1 MNRHLLTLILLLIA
15 LAGCATPGGTAVYQ
29 PAINCTIPQ
38 GSSPEAVATLTTRC
52 QQDAQGTIAAQ
63 AMATQQVQEAT
74 AVAIQQSTA
83 QAVAIAESTAVAA
96 AATSENLIV
105 RQTEQAMAF
114 QQSDATATAAAQ
126 QMWLSATGTAV
137 AVQASALATA
147 EAQRAMNVQMVQEDT
162 ARMLANQR
170 AREAFWNAAWPWI
183 VGVLLTLIATAV
195 GAGIYFMYRN
205 KRPIMQVMI
214 TGGNGQNITVP
225 LIRDERGGFRV
236 LPGTLPHEG
245 GRLALPAPET
255 AVQPVPLPKMDIGHV
270 LIVGETGAGK
280 STAMRALLAHRQQVV
295 VLDPHAGPGDWPG
308 GVVKGSGRNFT
319 EIGEFME
326 YMIDELSKRA
336 EQRRQGVNQF
346 MPMTVATDE
355 MPAIASELGPD
366 VYQNWQKWMREGR
379 KFGLYIVVSTQ
390 STRVKTM
397 GIEGEKDVLDNFTG
411 IVYLGKAAV
420 DEYPDLAASMEW
432 PAVLRTKRGPRPVII
447 PHSPDGPAYP
457 ASRVVEPPQFSLPPR
472 VSQAERD
479 GRALNGRIKE
489 FNSLN
494 AVGMAL
500 GEFSEQPSGQ
510 FLQERVYPALEWRA
524 RSLDCPDAARLLNRR
539 RA

>member
-1 MNRHLLTLILLLIA
+1 MRRYALILPLLLIA

-29 PAINCTIPQ
+29 PQVNCYIPP
-38 GSSPEAVATLTTRC
+38 GSAPEAVATLTTRC
-52 QQDAQGTIAAQ
+52 QQDAQATIAAQ
-63 AMATQQVQEAT
+63 DLATRRVQEAT

-83 QAVAIAESTAVAA
+83 VALAIAESTAVAA

-114 QQSDATATAAAQ
+114 QQSDATSTAQAQ

-147 EAQRAMNVQMVQEDT
+147 ESQRAYNVEMVQRDT
-162 ARMLANQR
+162 AQMLANQR

-214 TGGNGQNITVP
+214 TGGNGQSITVP

-255 AVQPVPLPKMDIGHV
+255 AVQPVPLPKLDIGHL
-270 LIVGETGAGK
+270 LIAGPTGAGK
-280 STAMRALLAHRQQVV
+280 STAMRALLAHRGQAV
-295 VLDPHAGPGDWPG
+295 VLDPHAGPNDWAG
-308 GVVKGSGRNFT
+308 KHVLGSGRNFA
-319 EIGEFME
+319 EIQTYMEWMLGEL
-326 YMIDELSKRA
+326 DRRA
-336 EQRRQGVNQF
+336 EQRARGVQSF
-346 MPMTVATDE
+346 EPLTVATDE
-355 MPAIASELGPD
+355 MPSIADELGRE
-366 VYQNWQKWMREGR
+366 VYTIWQKWVREGR
-379 KFGLYIVVSTQ
+379 KFGLYFIVSTQ
-390 STRVKTM
+390 STRVKTL
-397 GIEGEKDVLDNFTG
+397 GIEGEGDVLKNFAA
-411 IVYLGKAAV
+411 VLYLGQEAV
-420 DEYPDLAASMEW
+420 DQYPDLVDGMSR
-432 PAVLRTKRGPRPVII
+432 PAILRTLRGPQPVVI
-447 PHSPDGPAYP
+447 PHIPTGVGA
-457 ASRVVEPPQFSLPPR
+457 PPPTINLPRPT
-472 VSQAERD
+472 SQAEQD
-479 GRALNGRIKE
+479 GRKLNGRIRE

-500 GEFSEQPSGQ
+500 GDFSEQPSGQ

-524 RSLDCPDAARLLNRR
+524 RALECPDAARLLNRR
-539 RA
+539 RG